1 MNIQDVKNSNWALSK
16 LEYGGIV
23 EGYDD
28 ISQCM
33 GIILTTVPNSVPGD
47 PEFGCGIWTMV
58 DKSVNNIGQMV
69 KLMADS
75 LIKYEPR
82 ITIRKFVYE
91 LVVNEIGQYIVRFKI
106 NWTTDIR
113 EGSRFQYSVLS
124 LAEDDQQQRIGFDY
138 TFDFQLS

>member
-1 MNIQDVKNSNWALSK
+1 MNIQDVKNSNWSK
-16 LEYGGIV
+16 SINELGGIV

-33 GIILTTVPNSVPGD
+33 GIILTTVQGSVPGD
-47 PEFGCGIWTMV
+47 PEFGCGIYTMTDRSASNV
-58 DKSVNNIGQMV
+58 GQMV
-69 KLMADS
+69 KLMADA
-75 LIKYEPR
+75 LTKYEPR

-91 LVVNEIGQYIVRFKI
+91 LIVNEVGQYVVRFKI

-113 EGSRFQYSVLS
+113 EGSRFQYTVLS
-124 LAEDDQQQRIGFDY
+124 VAEDDTTQRIGFDY